1 MTELLS
7 KNDSILIIGRGTF
20 GTLTAYHLA
29 TSGYTN
35 ATVVDRFEYP
45 STISAGNDLN
55 KVVRSDYAEPLYAD
69 IAQEST

>member
-1 MTELLS
+1 
-7 KNDSILIIGRGTF
+7 
-20 GTLTAYHLA
+20 LTAYHLA

-45 STISAGNDLN
+45 LTISAGNDPN